1 VKTQWFWK
9 FRVRLEIESNSKELP
24 LLVTEAD

>member
-1 VKTQWFWK
+1 VKPQCFWK
-9 FRVRLEIESNSKELP
+9 FRVRLEITGYSKELP